1 LPDAVGAAR
10 PTLHHV
16 RLIHAGGKRDRRPT
30 PDQIEKIFAWFAERV
45 QCVQEFSEF
54 SVLRRTAH
62 VDQARKGCCA

>member
-45 QCVQEFSEF
+45 QCVQCLKANRARRSGAERL
-54 SVLRRTAH
+54 LRVTVNAS
-62 VDQARKGCCA
+62 